1 MAEEGRQ
8 EPQNATEAATYR
20 HLDLRALLTVV
31 EMSAENF
38 KIIGRSTK
46 GFIQ

>member
-20 HLDLRALLTVV
+20 HLASRALPTLVD
-31 EMSAENF
+31 MSAENL